1 MEVQSFFVDVDGE
14 LNFMGRFRVSSFSLF
29 GSSSVSLM
37 FVLIVLVV
45 LEFLFFS
52 DNGVLY
58 LLLLLILSIISR
70 VESALV
76 ATVDDEFN

>member
-1 MEVQSFFVDVDGE
+1 MS
-14 LNFMGRFRVSSFSLF
+14 RFRVSSFSLF
-29 GSSSVSLM
+29 GGSSVSLGV

-58 LLLLLILSIISR
+58 LLLLILSIISR

-76 ATVDDEFN
+76 TTVDDEFY